1 LGLKRSFCRVK
12 AIISGTQ
19 ETLELLEKQ
28 PEYQAM
34 AYAPAYAYGQSNDFA
49 IPNDLVLANAIQALR
64 EIYHAIVESECY
76 FPGCERE
83 IPSTHKNIN
92 VFDLLGS

>member
-1 LGLKRSFCRVK
+1 MKRSFCRVK
-12 AIISGTQ
+12 AIISGAQ
-19 ETLELLEKQ
+19 ETLKLLEKQ
-28 PEYQAM
+28 PKYQAV
-34 AYAPAYAYGQSNDFA
+34 AYAYGQSNDFA
-49 IPNDLVLANAIQALR
+49 IPNDLVLADAIQALR

>member
-1 LGLKRSFCRVK
+1 MKRSFCRVK

-34 AYAPAYAYGQSNDFA
+34 AYAYGQSNDFA

-83 IPSTHKNIN
+83 IPSTHENIN